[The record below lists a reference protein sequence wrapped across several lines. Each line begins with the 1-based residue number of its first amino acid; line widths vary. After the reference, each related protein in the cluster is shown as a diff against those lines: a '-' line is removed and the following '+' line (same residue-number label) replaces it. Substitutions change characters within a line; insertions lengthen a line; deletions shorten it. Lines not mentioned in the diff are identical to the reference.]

1 MDIKKLI
8 LSIIISSVIIVITT
22 GVNHLEHAL
31 RTTIGDLLTFPIVFF
46 SMFLLPIAPIMYGL
60 ITRDKIGSVIIGVIP
75 VIGLF
80 LNIYL
85 SLIISGDFT
94 SMDTL
99 TYFGILAVLGG
110 LEGYFASIKEIQYNI
125 LAICCFLFWVVFFI
139 RGFVD

>member
-99 TYFGILAVLGG
+99 AYFGILAVLGG